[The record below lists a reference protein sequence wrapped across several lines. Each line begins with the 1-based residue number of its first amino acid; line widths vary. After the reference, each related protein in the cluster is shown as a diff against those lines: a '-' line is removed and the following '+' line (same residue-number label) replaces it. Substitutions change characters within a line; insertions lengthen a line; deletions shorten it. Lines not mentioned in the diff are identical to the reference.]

1 MAATYVSMKNYC
13 KHVLFAGPHYNLRG
27 GMASVLKM
35 YAENIN
41 GFNFLPTYGKG
52 NAITNNLFYFPK
64 AIIVFIWRLL
74 TDKNIKVVHI
84 HAACRGSFT
93 RKAIIH
99 LLAKMFGKKT
109 ILHIHGGEFKMY
121 YKNAGRLNQRFI
133 LYTLKKADQLAVL
146 SGEWKEYFD
155 DLTGKKRSVII
166 NNPVL
171 VPDSFLPNKISSPIN
186 ILYLNHITEKKGF
199 FDLLELISKNKE
211 AYEGIF
217 KLTVA
222 GSGEGLEKMK
232 NLIVEYRLEE
242 LVEYKGWVSGEA
254 KDNLIKQCNVF
265 VLPSWFEGLPM
276 SILEAMAFSKPV
288 IATNV
293 GGIPRAVKP
302 GENGWLFTP
311 RDIDTLQNIF
321 DELKSKPSILEAYS
335 KKSFEIVQDFSI
347 TRVIERL
354 NNLYGQMLDPV
365 AVKQK
370 PVLAED

>member
-1 MAATYVSMKNYC
+1 MAATSVSMKNYC

-27 GMASVLKM
+27 GMASVLKI

-52 NAITNNLFYFPK
+52 NAVTNNLLYFPK
-64 AIIVFIWRLL
+64 AIMVFLWKLL
-74 TDKNIKVVHI
+74 TDRNIKIIHI
-84 HAACRGSFT
+84 HAACRGSFS
-93 RKAIIH
+93 RKAILH
-99 LLAKMFGKKT
+99 LLAKVLGKKT

-121 YKNAGRLNQRFI
+121 YKNAGRFNKRFI
-133 LYTLKKADQLAVL
+133 LYTLKNANQLAVL

-155 DLTGKKRSVII
+155 SLTGKKDSVII

-171 VPDSFLPNKISSPIN
+171 VPNTLLQNKIAVPVN
-186 ILYLNHITEKKGF
+186 VLYLNHITEKKGF
-199 FDLLELISKNKE
+199 FDLLELFRRNKE
-211 AYEGIF
+211 TYKNTF
-217 KLTVA
+217 KLNVA

-232 NLIVEYRLEE
+232 SLIAENGLEE
-242 LVEYKGWVSGEA
+242 LVEYKGWVSGQA
-254 KDNLIKQCNVF
+254 KDDLLKQCNVF

-311 RDIDTLQNIF
+311 SDINALQNIF
-321 DELKSKPSILEAYS
+321 DEIKNNPAVLEAYGE
-335 KKSFEIVQDFSI
+335 KSFDIVQDFSI
-347 TRVIERL
+347 TRVVDKL
-354 NNLYGQMLDPV
+354 NGLYEQMLEPA

-370 PVLAED
+370 PALAEK